1 MRIINRIKAYLIGR
15 KERRFWKF
23 PDQSIAVIQLNENEK
38 VYASVKNGL
47 ARLDRI
53 PKPETG
59 YSFLDII
66 EIQGP
71 VGKEMFR
78 DDEINVY
85 QVLKIRKKSYRQT
98 FTFKAIL
105 PDMKDYFYLIREFE
119 DLGQKVEFPW
129 STTDNNLTWRK
140 GYCVTESIQQA
151 EQILKDF
158 CQKDSRRKYKDLYNW
173 DYYLTLKK

>member
-1 MRIINRIKAYLIGR
+1 MQIITKIKAYLNDQ
-15 KERRFWKF
+15 KEKRFWRF
-23 PDQSIAVIQLNENEK
+23 PDQFIAVIQLNDNVK
-38 VYASVKNGL
+38 VYAIVKNGL

-59 YSFLDII
+59 YSYLDII

-71 VGKEMFR
+71 VAKEMFR

-85 QVLKIRKKSYRQT
+85 KALNIIKKSNRPT

-105 PDMKDYFYLIREFE
+105 PDKRDYFYLLQAFE
-119 DLGQKVEFPW
+119 DFKQKAEFPW

-140 GYCVTESIQQA
+140 GYCTAESIQQA
-151 EQILKDF
+151 EQILSDF
-158 CQKDSRRKYKDLYNW
+158 CKKDSRRKFRDLNNW

>member
-1 MRIINRIKAYLIGR
+1 MDILTKFKVYIKNR
-15 KERRFWKF
+15 KEKRFWRY
-23 PDQSIAVIQLNENEK
+23 PDQFIAVIQLNENVK
-38 VYASVKNGL
+38 VYASVKKGF

-59 YSFLDII
+59 YSYLDII

-71 VGKEMFR
+71 VAKEMFR

-85 QVLKIRKKSYRQT
+85 KAVKIIKKSNRPT

-105 PDMKDYFYLIREFE
+105 PDKKDYFYLLQAFE
-119 DLGQKVEFPW
+119 DLKQKAEYPW

-140 GYCVTESIQQA
+140 GRCTAESLEQA
-151 EQILKDF
+151 EQILSDF
-158 CQKDSRRKYKDLYNW
+158 CEKDSRRKFKDLNNW